1 MKIYCDK
8 YECNAIILRP
18 DKYVF
23 DIFNFETESLDEI
36 VANTIKSI
44 EKTELFN

>member
-8 YECNAIILRP
+8 YECNTIILRP

-23 DIFNFETESLDEI
+23 DIFDLETASLDEI
-36 VANTIKSI
+36 VATTIKSL
-44 EKTELFN
+44 EKTTLFN